1 MNTPVTPWLQAELPQ
16 ALPGSHV
23 PWLRQTRQAALERC
37 MAQGLPTRRDEDW
50 KYTDVSAIGR
60 RASLAPS
67 KTGPDA
73 VDGTALREWLLPQEN
88 AALLVFVNGRYQPG
102 LSNLGGLPPGVRL
115 HSLSQQIDLAPAM
128 LQPFL
133 ADGAAVNGKVAGG
146 AMAQDVFGSLN
157 AAFATDGA
165 VLRLARDTRLAAP
178 IYLLCI
184 ANGAKGVNGEG
195 AAIYPRHVIIA
206 EAGAQATVIEHY
218 VGTTGAANFT
228 NALTQISL
236 AAGAELEHY
245 KLLEEDDAAY
255 HIGGIH
261 ARQAAGS
268 RFASHSFAVGGRL
281 SRNQITTL
289 LAEEGAECLFNGLYL
304 ASGRQHIDH
313 HTRIEHAAPGC
324 TSRQYYRGIL
334 DGAGRGVFN
343 GKVIVQQGAM
353 KTDAHQANNTLL
365 LSRQAEMDTKPQLEI
380 FADDV
385 KCTHGATVGPLD
397 EDMLFYLRSRGV
409 DAVLAKALLGY
420 GFAHDVIDRVNLPA
434 LRARLEK
441 ILLARLPQG
450 AIISLLAVD
459 ERR

>member
-1 MNTPVTPWLQAELPQ
+1 MNTPVTPWIQAKLPQ
-16 ALPGSHV
+16 AMPGNHL
-23 PWLRQTRQAALERC
+23 PWLRQARKTALERC
-37 MAQGLPTRRDEDW
+37 VTQGLPTTRDEEW

-60 RASLAPS
+60 RANLTPGLTPG
-67 KTGPDA
+67 KTKLDA
-73 VDGTALREWLLPQEN
+73 AISAALPEWLLQQEN
-88 AALLVFVNGRYQPG
+88 TALLVFVNGHYQPG
-102 LSNLGGLPPGVRL
+102 LSNLGALPQGVRL
-115 HSLSQQIDLAPAM
+115 HNLSQQIDFAPAM

-133 ADGAAVNGKVAGG
+133 GNELMDGGSVA
-146 AMAQDVFGSLN
+146 QNVFDSLN

-165 VLRLARDTRLAAP
+165 VLHLSSGIKLAAP

-184 ANGAKGVNGEG
+184 AHGEG
-195 AAIYPRHVIIA
+195 AAIYPRHVIVA
-206 EAGAQATVIEHY
+206 EEGAQATVIEHY
-218 VGTTGAANFT
+218 VGTAGAANFT
-228 NALTQISL
+228 DALTQISL
-236 AAGAELEHY
+236 GAGAELEHY
-245 KLLEEDDAAY
+245 KLLEEDGAAY

-268 RFASHSFAVGGRL
+268 RFASHSFVVGGRL

-289 LAEEGAECLFNGLYL
+289 LAEEGGECLFNGLYL

-397 EDMLFYLRSRGV
+397 EDTLFYLRSRGI

-420 GFAHDVIDRVNLPA
+420 GFAHDVIDRVSLPA

-450 AIISLLAVD
+450 AMLEELL
-459 ERR
+459 

>member
-1 MNTPVTPWLQAELPQ
+1 MNTPVTPWLQAKLPQ
-16 ALPGSHV
+16 ALPGNHL
-23 PWLRQTRQAALERC
+23 PWLHQARKTALERS
-37 MAQGLPTRRDEDW
+37 MAQGLPTRRDEEW

-60 RASLAPS
+60 RANLVPE
-67 KTGPDA
+67 KTIPDA
-73 VDGTALREWLLPQEN
+73 AVSAALDEWLLPQEN
-88 AALLVFVNGRYQPG
+88 AALLVFVNGHYQPG
-102 LSNLGGLPPGVRL
+102 LSNLGGLPKGVRL
-115 HSLSQQIDLAPAM
+115 HSLSQQINLAPAM
-128 LQPFL
+128 LQPFM
-133 ADGAAVNGKVAGG
+133 GNE
-146 AMAQDVFGSLN
+146 AMDDDTVTQNVFDSLN

-165 VLRLARDTRLAAP
+165 ALHLASGTRLAAP

-184 ANGAKGVNGEG
+184 AHGEG
-195 AAIYPRHVIIA
+195 AAIYPRHVIVV
-206 EAGAQATVIEHY
+206 EEGAQATVIEHY
-218 VGTTGAANFT
+218 VGTAGAANFT
-228 NALTQISL
+228 DALTQINL

-281 SRNQITTL
+281 IRNQITTL
-289 LAEEGAECLFNGLYL
+289 LAEEGSECLFNGLYL
-304 ASGRQHIDH
+304 ANERQHIDH
-313 HTRIEHAAPGC
+313 HTRIEHAAPSC

-397 EDMLFYLRSRGV
+397 DDMLFYLRSRGV

-420 GFAHDVIDRVNLPA
+420 GFAHDVIDRVSLPA

-450 AIISLLAVD
+450 AMLEELL
-459 ERR
+459 

>member
-1 MNTPVTPWLQAELPQ
+1 MNTPATPWLQAKLPP
-16 ALPGSHV
+16 ALPGNHL
-23 PWLRQTRQAALERC
+23 PWLRQARKTALQRSVV
-37 MAQGLPTRRDEDW
+37 QGLPTRRDEEW

-60 RASLAPS
+60 RANLAPEI
-67 KTGPDA
+67 TMPDA
-73 VDGTALREWLLPQEN
+73 VVNAALDEWLLPQEN
-88 AALLVFVNGRYQPG
+88 AALLVFVNGHYQPG
-102 LSNLGGLPPGVRL
+102 LSNLDALPPGVRL
-115 HSLSQQIDLAPAM
+115 HNLSQQIDFDPAM

-133 ADGAAVNGKVAGG
+133 GDDTVNGKVDDG
-146 AMAQDVFGSLN
+146 AVAHNVFASLN

-165 VLRLARDTRLAAP
+165 VLHLTSGTKLVAP

-184 ANGAKGVNGEG
+184 ANGANRDNGEG
-195 AAIYPRHVIIA
+195 AAIYPRHVIVA

-218 VGTTGAANFT
+218 VGTAGAANFT
-228 NALTQISL
+228 DALTQISL

-255 HIGGIH
+255 HIGSIQ

-268 RFASHSFAVGGRL
+268 RFASHSFAIGGRL
-281 SRNQITTL
+281 CRNQITTL
-289 LAEEGAECLFNGLYL
+289 LAEEGSECLFNGLYL

-343 GKVIVQQGAM
+343 GKVIVRQGAM

-365 LSRQAEMDTKPQLEI
+365 MSRQAEMDTKPQLEI

-397 EDMLFYLRSRGV
+397 EDMLFYLRSRGI
-409 DAVLAKALLGY
+409 DAVLATALLGY
-420 GFAHDVIDRVNLPA
+420 GFAHDVINRANLPA

-450 AIISLLAVD
+450 AMLEELL
-459 ERR
+459 